1 MLHEECPVYQKLLV
15 TVGEP
20 AMAWQGNQKSCAAL
34 VKTGHYVQV
43 VKQAV
48 PLTERVNREILKN
61 KMNNLTHTGF

>member
-1 MLHEECPVYQKLLV
+1 
-15 TVGEP
+15 
-20 AMAWQGNQKSCAAL
+20 MAWQGNQKSCAAL